1 MALLGGWSGGT
12 VGSAALSILWDR
24 GGDVA
29 AAYAGLGSGMDPDG
43 NAATG
48 VPEEP
53 DSGGG
58 TDLGST
64 MDPDG

>member
-1 MALLGGWSGGT
+1 MALLGGWSGGA
-12 VGSAALSILWDR
+12 VGPSALSMLWDR
-24 GGDVA
+24 VGDVVA
-29 AAYAGLGSGMDPDG
+29 SYAGLGSGMDPDG
-43 NAATG
+43 NTAAG

-53 DSGGG
+53 DSGGD